1 MAIQHRFRSVI
12 TPVPN
17 FVVEAS
23 SSPLISE
30 PSVFGASDDS
40 RIQGHGFGYGPDIH
54 LKAFGEYM
62 ERFVAFRN
70 IASNG
75 GATIDELNISRETKY
90 ALKAAITE
98 ACGAGQLGT
107 SLAAHRFETV
117 AVLDMRTGQNVRL
130 PRILFTLH
138 ATTDQQF
145 IPTRD
150 TSGSALHSNKE
161 MAFQN
166 AVLEFVERQSLAA
179 MWASGRCQALS
190 VLEPGDVEDPMI
202 KVLLQRLTTRGTL
215 NCYNI
220 SFLKGAHVLFV
231 VYSARSE
238 SDFVQFACGACAAL
252 TRQSA
257 LAKAL
262 TEVWQTSILLP
273 QMEFFDTTEYG
284 GTELKE
290 AFQKANRRD
299 FELDLEVAPLSS
311 VNDEDGSLDE
321 LKKSLFEI
329 TPSLFA
335 FSQSHYVGLNRL
347 TFCKIFSPDFFIHM
361 NPGPGNNNQ
370 NRWLAKIAGGRPL
383 RLTAMPFS

>member
-1 MAIQHRFRSVI
+1 
-12 TPVPN
+12 
-17 FVVEAS
+17 
-23 SSPLISE
+23 
-30 PSVFGASDDS
+30 
-40 RIQGHGFGYGPDIH
+40 
-54 LKAFGEYM
+54 
-62 ERFVAFRN
+62 
-70 IASNG
+70 
-75 GATIDELNISRETKY
+75 
-90 ALKAAITE
+90 
-98 ACGAGQLGT
+98 
-107 SLAAHRFETV
+107 
-117 AVLDMRTGQNVRL
+117 
-130 PRILFTLH
+130 
-138 ATTDQQF
+138 
-145 IPTRD
+145 
-150 TSGSALHSNKE
+150 
-161 MAFQN
+161 
-166 AVLEFVERQSLAA
+166 
-179 MWASGRCQALS
+179 MWASGRCQAFS

-215 NCYNI
+215 SCYNI

-231 VYSARSE
+231 VYTARSE

-252 TRQSA
+252 TWQSA

-262 TEVWQTSILLP
+262 VEVWQTSILLP

-335 FSQSHYVGLNRL
+335 FSQSRYVGLNKL
-347 TFCKIFSPDFFIHM
+347 IFCKVFSPDFFIHM
-361 NPGPGNNNQ
+361 NPGLGNNNQ
-370 NRWLAKIAGGRPL
+370 NRWLAKIAEGRPL